1 TITIVPTE
9 GWIYKEVL
17 GRVEGGQTVNIRANV
32 GGWVKSVFFKR
43 GQEVRKN
50 ETILELY
57 DERTEVRL
65 LEARYNL
72 ESAKASLQETQR
84 KYDRNKLLF
93 EKGIIAKDE
102 VDSNFNKLESDKAK
116 VKALEAS
123 YNRTKWDYDNLEIK
137 SPIRG
142 ELVEVDPDIG
152 QEVLNGEIV
161 AKVVNLKTKRVI
173 AGVDVKIARLI
184 KDGMEVEMYVNNNGK
199 DEFAVGKV
207 IGVSQNFDDISG
219 TYEVEYKIKDSS
231 VNWWPG
237 EILTIKIPV
246 KKLTNV
252 VKVPRT
258 SVLSDSNEIF
268 VFVVKDGT
276 TVKVPVDVSWAND
289 KSGFIAV
296 ESFPKDSQIIIEG
309 NTGLTSGQQVNV
321 VN

>member
-1 TITIVPTE
+1 M
-9 GWIYKEVL
+9 
-17 GRVEGGQTVNIRANV
+17 
-32 GGWVKSVFFKR
+32 
-43 GQEVRKN
+43 
-50 ETILELY
+50 
-57 DERTEVRL
+57 
-65 LEARYNL
+65 
-72 ESAKASLQETQR
+72 
-84 KYDRNKLLF
+84 
-93 EKGIIAKDE
+93 
-102 VDSNFNKLESDKAK
+102 
-116 VKALEAS
+116 
-123 YNRTKWDYDNLEIK
+123 
-137 SPIRG
+137 
-142 ELVEVDPDIG
+142 DPDIG